1 MGKLDGQVALIS
13 GGARGQGEAQARLF
27 AREGAAVAIGDVLE
41 ADGQR
46 VAESINDSGGQ
57 AMFQRLDVT
66 EVTSWQSMVDET
78 ASQFGR
84 LDIVINNAGI
94 ARLKLI
100 EDSTLQE
107 YLEVIRINQVG
118 VWLGMQTAIPKLKEA
133 GGGCIINTSSTAG
146 LEGYAGLGAYVSSK
160 FAVRGMTKVAAQE
173 LGRYNIRVNSV
184 HPGPIDTP
192 MIRDPQITG
201 GDQSRVA
208 ARRSTSP
215 IPRVGHVDEVAAMM
229 LFIAADATYSTGSE
243 FVIDGGVTAG
253 SSLGRALED

>member
-27 AREGAAVAIGDVLE
+27 AREGAAVALGDVLE
-41 ADGQR
+41 EDGQR
-46 VAESINDSGGQ
+46 VAESINDTGGQ
-57 AMFQRLDVT
+57 AMFQKLDVT
-66 EVTSWQSMVDET
+66 EASSWTSMVSET
-78 ASQFGR
+78 VAQFGR

-94 ARLKLI
+94 ARIKLI
-100 EDSTLQE
+100 EESSLDD

-118 VWLGMQTAIPKLKEA
+118 VWLGMKSAIPALKEA

-146 LEGYAGLGAYVSSK
+146 LEGYPGLGAYVSSK
-160 FAVRGMTKVAAQE
+160 FAVRGMTKVAALE
-173 LGRYNIRVNSV
+173 LGPYNIRVNSV

-192 MIRDPQITG
+192 MIRDPQI
-201 GDQSRVA
+201 
-208 ARRSTSP
+208 RRRAEDEDLDIGRTSP

-253 SSLGRALED
+253 SMLG

>member
-13 GGARGQGEAQARLF
+13 GAARGQGEAQARLF
-27 AREGAAVAIGDVLE
+27 AKEGAAVALGDVLE
-41 ADGQR
+41 DDGQR
-46 VAESINDSGGQ
+46 VAESINDTGGQ
-57 AMFQRLDVT
+57 AMFQKLDVT
-66 EVTSWQSMVDET
+66 EVSSWQSMVEET
-78 ASQFGR
+78 VGQFGR
-84 LDIVINNAGI
+84 LDVVINNAGI
-94 ARLKLI
+94 ARVKLI
-100 EDSTLQE
+100 EESTLEE

-118 VWLGMQTAIPKLKEA
+118 VWLGMQAAIPALKEA

-146 LEGYAGLGAYVSSK
+146 LEGYSGLGAYVSSK

-192 MIRDPQITG
+192 MIRDPQI
-201 GDQSRVA
+201 
-208 ARRSTSP
+208 ARRDTADVGFDSP

-253 SSLGRALED
+253 SMIARAND